1 MSVAQATDRSGKLRQ
16 IDDELTSERGKVPIS
31 ESRKCDIVNGVNMK
45 SKVKSQHHVPR
56 MYLKRF
62 SDDGEH
68 IDVWNI
74 QNDAIIPHQKPK
86 GYAAKNHFYDTDD
99 AALKSALAEMEEY
112 YKVDFTPEINADE
125 QFVEHGLARS
135 EGEIASIFR
144 DIDANHSL
152 LHRETIRSKLTI
164 FIHDL
169 AYRTEAFR
177 DQMDAIHDITEAALI
192 QMNLDPEKFG
202 KLHTG
207 QEIQLHQILGITP
220 VLKTAAQL
228 ENNYSWHFT
237 TINGLQNFIISDNP
251 AVGVAFG
258 FNDICFPLSSK
269 TAIIFRVKD
278 SDAPIVSQDLPN
290 QKGEIALSDSSVIK
304 YNVIQ
309 RAHAKRFMFGKKD
322 DLQIIQKLW
331 KHLMENDSAHQ

>member
-1 MSVAQATDRSGKLRQ
+1 M
-16 IDDELTSERGKVPIS
+16 
-31 ESRKCDIVNGVNMK
+31 N
-45 SKVKSQHHVPR
+45 KVKNQHHVPK

-74 QNDAIIPHQKPK
+74 QNDAIIPHQKPS
-86 GYAAKNHFYDTDD
+86 GYATKSYFYDTDV
-99 AALKSALAEMEEY
+99 ATLKSALAEMEEY
-112 YKVDFTPEINADE
+112 YKSDFTSAINADE
-125 QFVEHGLARS
+125 QFVEHGFVHS
-135 EGEIASIFR
+135 EGEMAAVFR

-177 DQMDAIHDITEAALI
+177 DQMDTVHDITEAALF

-228 ENNYSWHFT
+228 ANNYSWHFA
-237 TINGLQNFIISDNP
+237 TISGLQNFIISDNP
-251 AVGVAFG
+251 AAGAAFG
-258 FNDICFPLSSK
+258 FNDICFPLSAK

-278 SDAPIVSQDLPN
+278 SDAPIISQDLPN
-290 QKGEIALSDSSVIK
+290 QEGDITLSDSSVIK
-304 YNVIQ
+304 YNVVQ
-309 RAHAKRFMFGKKD
+309 RRYAKRFMFGKKD
-322 DLQIIQKLW
+322 DLQVIQKLW
-331 KHLMENDSAHQ
+331 KWSIGNGLAQK